1 MSALTLRNRV
11 AIVHSCL
18 VAIATNAAAD
28 TPPAPRNP
36 ARVALAR
43 EHYAKRKDVI
53 AKFQHAIDR
62 HLNFAKH
69 EVLRKL
75 EERGPRHGL
84 ATNADAPAGGVAA
97 DIMFDKQRFAD
108 GLLAALRNESTDAL
122 QTASDQLLEEIGGD
136 PWTMPD
142 PLVRPFLE
150 TRQNLLANVPNEIF
164 STIQDEIA
172 TGVEAGDSIAEL
184 RNRITD
190 AFEGIGS
197 GRATTIA
204 STETGT
210 AYGFARQEAM
220 NKAGV
225 QFKSWLTSH
234 LPNVRLA
241 HAIAELENQR
251 IPLDQPFK
259 VGGEDLLYPGDENG
273 SPENTINCHCVALA
287 EAA

>member
-11 AIVHSCL
+11 ALVHTCL
-18 VAIATNAAAD
+18 VAVATNAAAE
-28 TPPAPRNP
+28 TPPSLRNP

-75 EERGPRHGL
+75 EERGRSHGL
-84 ATNADAPAGGVAA
+84 ATNADMPGGGVGA

-108 GLLAALRNESTDAL
+108 GLLAALRNESADAL
-122 QTASDQLLEEIGGD
+122 QTASGQLLEEVGYTD

-150 TRQNLLANVPNEIF
+150 TRENLLSNVPNEIAQQIE
-164 STIQDEIA
+164 SAIA
-172 TGVEAGDSIAEL
+172 EGVDAGDSIAEL

-197 GRATTIA
+197 GRAATIA
-204 STETGT
+204 STETGA
-210 AYGFARQEAM
+210 AYGFSRQQAM
-220 NKAGV
+220 DQAGIAH
-225 QFKSWLTSH
+225 KSWLTSH
-234 LPNVRLA
+234 LPNVRID

-251 IPLDQPFK
+251 VPIDEPFN
-259 VGGEDLLYPGDENG
+259 VGGEDLMYPGDENG
-273 SPENTINCHCVALA
+273 SPENVINCHCVSLPIP
-287 EAA
+287 